1 MTKGRYKEVK
11 MNLKVSSKKVVELIL
26 KGNIDIEDIVA
37 LKGIITS
44 FIEKENF
51 FFILDFS
58 HVEHLNISG
67 IEYLNERK
75 ERTQNLG
82 GDIKIINCNDYVKNL
97 FVYAGYA
104 GEFEFFDCEEDAIK
118 SFEKYL

>member
-1 MTKGRYKEVK
+1 
-11 MNLKVSSKKVVELIL
+11 MNLKISSKKVVELIL

-37 LKGIITS
+37 LKGIINS
-44 FIEKENF
+44 FMEKENF

-58 HVEHLNISG
+58 KVEHLNISG

-75 ERTQNLG
+75 ERARNMG
-82 GDIKIINCNDYVKNL
+82 GDIKIIGCSEYVKNL
-97 FVYAGYA
+97 FVYAGYI
-104 GEFEFFDCEEDAIK
+104 GEFDFFNNEEEAIK

>member
-1 MTKGRYKEVK
+1 
-11 MNLKVSSKKVVELIL
+11 MNLKVNSKKVVELIL
-26 KGNIDIEDIVA
+26 RGDIDIEDIIA

-44 FIEKENF
+44 FIEKDNF

-58 HVEHLNISG
+58 NVKHLNVSG

-75 ERTQNLG
+75 ERVRNLG
-82 GDIKIINCNDYVKNL
+82 GDIKIIGCNDYVKNL
-97 FVYAGYA
+97 FLYAGYY
-104 GEFEFFDCEEDAIK
+104 GEFEFYNNEEEAIK

>member
-1 MTKGRYKEVK
+1 
-11 MNLKVSSKKVVELIL
+11 MNLKVSSRKVVELIL
-26 KGNIDIEDIVA
+26 KGNIDIEDIIA

-58 HVEHLNISG
+58 KVEHLNLTG

-75 ERTQNLG
+75 ERVRNMG
-82 GDIKIINCNDYVKNL
+82 GDIKIVGCNDYIKNL
-97 FVYAGYA
+97 FEYAGYS
-104 GEFEFFDCEEDAIK
+104 GEFEFFDCEEEAIK

>member
-1 MTKGRYKEVK
+1 
-11 MNLKVSSKKVVELIL
+11 MNLKVTSKKVVELIL

-58 HVEHLNISG
+58 KVEHLNISG

-75 ERTQNLG
+75 ERVRSLG
-82 GDIKIINCNDYVKNL
+82 GDIKIIGCNDYMKNL
-97 FVYAGYA
+97 FVYAGYI
-104 GEFEFFDCEEDAIK
+104 GEFDFYNDEEEAIK

>member
-1 MTKGRYKEVK
+1 

-26 KGNIDIEDIVA
+26 KGDIDIEDIVA
-37 LKGIITS
+37 LKNLITS

-58 HVEHLNISG
+58 QVEHLNLSG

-75 ERTQNLG
+75 ERARNLG
-82 GDIKIINCNDYVKNL
+82 GDIKIIGCNDYVKNL
-97 FVYAGYA
+97 FNYAGYT
-104 GEFEFFDCEEDAIK
+104 GEFEFYDREEEAIK